1 MSVGDFA
8 PNVSF
13 LPSSYVTLLLTLA
26 ILYVETL
33 LIYRLYYAPVAKFP
47 GPRLAAITFFYEFYY
62 DVWLEGQYTWKIQ
75 DLHKQYGMYLLI
87 LAPPFSH
94 RSCSS
99 RPVRPHQSVRSS
111 LQ

>member
-1 MSVGDFA
+1 MSVADFF
-8 PNVSF
+8 PSVSL
-13 LPSSYVTLLLTLA
+13 LPKSYAILVLTLA
-26 ILYVETL
+26 ILYLGTL

-75 DLHKQYGMYLLI
+75 DLHKQYGMCLLI
-87 LAPPFSH
+87 LAAPNSH
-94 RSCSS
+94 QTRSS
-99 RPVRPHQSVRSS
+99 RPLRPHQSVRSS